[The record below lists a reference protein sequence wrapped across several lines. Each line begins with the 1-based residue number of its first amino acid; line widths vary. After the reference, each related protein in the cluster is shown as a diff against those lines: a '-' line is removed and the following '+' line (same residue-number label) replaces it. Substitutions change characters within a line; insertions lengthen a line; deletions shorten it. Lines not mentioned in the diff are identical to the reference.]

1 MAPTEGDTQ
10 VFPRSVPSTPG
21 GAASKKGEQ
30 TMKRMLAITCAGALL
45 LALTSCSGGE
55 KEPASSSA
63 GGSSSSISSSASS
76 SGGDMSSA
84 GSSASAS
91 QQETESVSL
100 YIGRD
105 GDFYVYTQEIS
116 GEVTPESIIQ
126 SMTELTGWNL
136 DVVSAVEGNGKIVV
150 SFAETSALYVGPP
163 QEQKE
168 EFHVLDARQLDQA
181 ILDSIKRTLEK
192 WVGTEDGTV
201 EVYFTAADGGD
212 LVLEDIGVTI
222 SADEAYTAFPSGEAQ

>member
-1 MAPTEGDTQ
+1 
-10 VFPRSVPSTPG
+10 
-21 GAASKKGEQ
+21 
-30 TMKRMLAITCAGALL
+30 MKRMLAITCAGALL

-55 KEPASSSA
+55 KEPASSSV

-76 SGGDMSSA
+76 AGGDMSSA
-84 GSSASAS
+84 GSSASSS
-91 QQETESVSL
+91 QQETQSVNL
-100 YIGRD
+100 YIGMN
-105 GDFYVYTQEIS
+105 GSFQEYPQEIA
-116 GEVTPESIIQ
+116 GEITPETIIQ
-126 SMTELTGWNL
+126 SMAELTGWNL

-168 EFHVLDARQLDQA
+168 EFQVLDAGQLDQT
-181 ILDSIKRTLEK
+181 ILDSIHKTLQE

-212 LVLEDIGVTI
+212 LVLENIGVTI
-222 SADEAYTAFPSGEAQ
+222 SADEAYTAFPSGQAQ